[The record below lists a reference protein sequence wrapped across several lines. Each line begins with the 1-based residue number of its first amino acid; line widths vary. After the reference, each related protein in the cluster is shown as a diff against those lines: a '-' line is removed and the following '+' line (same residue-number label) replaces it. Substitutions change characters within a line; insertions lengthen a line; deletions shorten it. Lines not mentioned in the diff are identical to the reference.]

1 MFALDGFAPLSFCYL
16 LAHAGEAHVVLL
28 LIELV
33 QFNQSIMKAGMP
45 QHTVSRR
52 ACLTWCCL
60 WLQLAV

>member
-1 MFALDGFAPLSFCYL
+1 MGLRRYLFAICSLM
-16 LAHAGEAHVVLL
+16 AGEAHVVLL

-33 QFNQSIMKAGMP
+33 QYNQSIKKAGMP